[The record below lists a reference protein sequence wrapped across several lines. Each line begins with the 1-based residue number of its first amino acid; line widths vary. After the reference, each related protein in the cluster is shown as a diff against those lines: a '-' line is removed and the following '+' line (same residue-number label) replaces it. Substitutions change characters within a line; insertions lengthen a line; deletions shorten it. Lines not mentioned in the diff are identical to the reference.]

1 MYKKIIKIIIVLL
14 CMITIFSFSSDN
26 EQQSNKKSDGVIIGF
41 TRIIVGH
48 NLSGKEK
55 TKYINKY
62 VVFVRK
68 SAHFTIYF
76 ILGLSLI
83 SLIREYRYLDIKAL
97 LIALIIAILY
107 ACSDEFH
114 QLFVSGRSGQITDV
128 LLDSTGS
135 LIGIYIYYLF
145 YKIRSKKYEQEK
157 TTS

>member
-26 EQQSNKKSDGVIIGF
+26 EQQSNKKSDGVIIRF

-48 NLSGKEK
+48 NLSEKEK

-83 SLIREYRYLDIKAL
+83 SLV
-97 LIALIIAILY
+97 Y
-107 ACSDEFH
+107 ACSDELH

-135 LIGIYIYYLF
+135 FVGIYIYYLF